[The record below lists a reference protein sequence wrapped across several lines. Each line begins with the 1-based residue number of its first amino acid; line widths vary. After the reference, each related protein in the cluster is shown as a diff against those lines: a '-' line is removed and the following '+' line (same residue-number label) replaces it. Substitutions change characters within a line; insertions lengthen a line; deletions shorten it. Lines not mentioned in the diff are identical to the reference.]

1 MDKKY
6 AEYLLVKTRQDY
18 NRIAEYFSS
27 TRSFLWEEL
36 IPLTEYIKP
45 GDNVLDLGCGNGRLY
60 SFLKKRG
67 IKYTGIDSSERMIE
81 IAKEKN
87 QEGDPK
93 FEVVEALDLPFSENS
108 FDKVYSVAVLH
119 HIPSS
124 DFRLEFMEEIKRV
137 LKSKGKLVL
146 TVWNLAQIDKPS
158 LIKYTILRLFG
169 KSKLDPKDVFY
180 PWKNPE
186 GKILAQRYVHCF
198 SKTELEELAK
208 EAGLKVKDSGFLA
221 RGKSQKANIYL
232 VAEKV

>member
-1 MDKKY
+1 M
-6 AEYLLVKTRQDY
+6 
-18 NRIAEYFSS
+18 
-27 TRSFLWEEL
+27 

-119 HIPSS
+119 HVPSS